1 MTSGGGVAARANTLR
16 IEVERLP
23 SLRQAADD
31 SDAVTTR
38 AEQLEEL
45 AAELRVQTGWLQLF
59 RSRGLDPQLPPERPP
74 TLLKM
79 TRSYRARFEEDRA
92 SIADDPEDSTF
103 KWRYREDLGRLVRS
117 IERALDEAWRLHVT
131 SLIPPG
137 LDQQLDLLGGT
148 GVLSEQI
155 ARMRELGANIEAEQ
169 LRIPSGAEG
178 FERVESAARELRE
191 LWQDLRGIPED
202 VRAFLAA
209 ASTGHGAPLGDL
221 TPTVRT
227 WLEDSEL
234 IDSLRL
240 IMKGGA

>member
-1 MTSGGGVAARANTLR
+1 MTSEGGVAERANALR

-23 SLRQAADD
+23 SLRQAAND
-31 SDAVTTR
+31 SQAVTTR
-38 AEQLEEL
+38 AEQLEKL
-45 AAELRVQTGWLQLF
+45 ASELRVQAGQLQLF
-59 RSRGLDPQLPPERPP
+59 RSRGLDPQVLPEQPSA
-74 TLLKM
+74 LLRM

-103 KWRYREDLGRLVRS
+103 KWRYRDDLGRLTRS
-117 IERALDEAWRLHVT
+117 IERALDEAWRRHVA

-137 LDQQLDLLGGT
+137 LHQQLDLLGGA

-155 ARMRELGANIEAEQ
+155 ARMRELGDSIEAEQ
-169 LRIPSGAEG
+169 PRIPSDAEG
-178 FERVESAARELRE
+178 FERVEGAARELRK

-209 ASTGHGAPLGDL
+209 ASTGHGAPLDAL

-240 IMKGGA
+240 VMKGGP